1 MQYYNVNMQYAH
13 NHRHCQNDLIA
24 RAERVCEERGSRL
37 TEQRRDILACVAEDH
52 GAVGAYD
59 IIDKMAAKGVR
70 HAPVTVYRALEFLR
84 EHGLVHKV
92 ESRNAFIACLHEHG
106 EKPAALLICQS
117 CNSVEEV
124 EADSV
129 FEKLDRLARSSKF
142 APQHTVVE
150 VEGVCGAC
158 QPGR

>member
-1 MQYYNVNMQYAH
+1 MPHEPH
-13 NHRHCQNDLIA
+13 NHRHCQDDLIA

-59 IIDKMAAKGVR
+59 IIEKMARRGVR

-106 EKPAALLICQS
+106 EQPTALLVCQD

-124 EADSV
+124 DAEEV
-129 FEKLDRLARSSKF
+129 FRDLARLARLSRF
-142 APQHTVVE
+142 QTRQTVVE
-150 VEGVCGAC
+150 MGGLCAGC
-158 QPGR
+158 QRKAG